1 MRAEHAISS
10 LILKLLE
17 EKAYQLLLQNR
28 TSRSICNHRRFRR
41 DNKNFFTNRDVEGLE
56 QISQGSCRVILIER
70 FKEKLGI
77 CGLTFSWLVNPSPD
91 PSYLPHATFP
101 AGQQY
106 LSSRL
111 CLSLPTK
118 SIWLRDKTYP
128 EKNKLK
134 SRKTSFLF
142 YVLIKA

>member
-28 TSRSICNHRRFRR
+28 ASRSICNHRRFRR
-41 DNKNFFTNRDVEGLE
+41 DNNFFTNRDVEGLE

-77 CGLTFSWLVNPSPD
+77 RGLTFW
-91 PSYLPHATFP
+91 
-101 AGQQY
+101 
-106 LSSRL
+106 
-111 CLSLPTK
+111 
-118 SIWLRDKTYP
+118 
-128 EKNKLK
+128 
-134 SRKTSFLF
+134 
-142 YVLIKA
+142 